1 MTNKLSPTEQNK
13 INKDNYSAYVAKL
26 KAIGGKFPLNQF
38 GNVNLTSVAE
48 ECGFERGSFAD
59 KESALSKQLAKD
71 IKLIGT
77 QIKDESEVE
86 SSLKKQKDEA
96 SKNASKLSKE
106 LERTTA
112 EVYKLREVVA
122 LLEQE
127 KKALEHKLKGKSEA
141 HESMLDDGRRRFVW
155 D

>member
-1 MTNKLSPTEQNK
+1 MISKLSPTEQNK
-13 INKDNYSAYVAKL
+13 VNKDNYSAYVAKL
-26 KAIGGKFPLNQF
+26 KATGGKFPLNQF
-38 GNVNLTSVAE
+38 GNVNTSSIAK

-59 KESALSKQLAKD
+59 SRSALSKQLAKD

-77 QIKDESEVE
+77 KIKNVSEEE

-112 EVYKLREVVA
+112 EVYKLRDVVA

-127 KKALEHKLKGKSEA
+127 KKALEHSKLLTN
-141 HESMLDDGRRRFVW
+141 HLVDIPRQ
-155 D
+155 